1 MDAMEPLTPFC
12 LEKSTSEIQDIFKAE
27 SKYNINSNKG
37 NNFIITIKNLTS
49 FIEINADYQNN
60 KELNHFNKKYSL
72 KNLKEIKFLSIC
84 DSIDEIYD
92 ELLFEFSKN
101 NSTIIEDINQIIINI
116 PITHVKYKEISFNL
130 NKREKTEKEMIQD
143 LYKLIYDLKEEI
155 KNKDKENK
163 EKINLCNNEINDLRQ
178 IIKCLDENN
187 KILIKKIENLEKEIS
202 ELKNDKKL
210 LNEQIQYLKNKNN
223 ITHQKTN
230 VISEKEFEII
240 ENPWTKEL
248 YKECKIFEFTLK
260 DKDYFAERSKGF
272 IVRTIKSKHK
282 FESNKIYKLIY
293 NINYLNCDFRIGFG
307 DFGKCSSRLKE
318 KGSVGLTNEGLFI
331 DGIMESNIELKKSN
345 KEITFIINLKEKEK
359 NFELFIDGKSYGK
372 FIFNLDIIYG
382 IAAFQ
387 DGSIKINTYRSLN

>member
-1 MDAMEPLTPFC
+1 MDAMESLTPIC
-12 LEKSTSEIQDIFKAE
+12 LEKSASEIQDIFKAE
-27 SKYNINSNKG
+27 TKYNINSNKG

-60 KELNHFNKKYSL
+60 KELSHFNKKYSL

-116 PITHVKYKEISFNL
+116 PITHSKYKEISFNL
-130 NKREKTEKEMIQD
+130 NKREKTDKEMIQD

-187 KILIKKIENLEKEIS
+187 KILIKKIDNLEKEIS

-210 LNEQIQYLKNKNN
+210 LNEKNKSLENKN
-223 ITHQKTN
+223 IIIPQKTN
-230 VISEKEFEII
+230 VISENEFEII
-240 ENPWTKEL
+240 ENPWTKKL
-248 YKECKIFEFTLK
+248 DKYSKKFDFTLK
-260 DKDYFAERSKGF
+260 DEDY
-272 IVRTIKSKHK
+272 
-282 FESNKIYKLIY
+282 
-293 NINYLNCDFRIGFG
+293 
-307 DFGKCSSRLKE
+307 
-318 KGSVGLTNEGLFI
+318 LF
-331 DGIMESNIELKKSN
+331 
-345 KEITFIINLKEKEK
+345 
-359 NFELFIDGKSYGK
+359 Y
-372 FIFNLDIIYG
+372 
-382 IAAFQ
+382 
-387 DGSIKINTYRSLN
+387 